1 MSRDFRLLW
10 IGQTTSRFGS
20 RISGVA
26 LPLVAITML
35 QATTLQIGVL
45 TAAAW
50 LPWLLIGLPAG
61 AWVDRLPRK
70 PIMLACDITSLVLM
84 ASVPVT
90 AWLGALT
97 ITHLLAVA
105 VLTGVC
111 TVFFQTADQ
120 VYLRAVL
127 PKDQLARGNAR
138 LQGSAAVADVA
149 GPGVAGVIAQL
160 FGAVTGM
167 LADALSFLVATV
179 CLARVKTVEAPPPR
193 TAGRER
199 RLGAEI
205 VAGLRFVFS
214 DGYLRVFTVC
224 GALGNLTLTGYQTM
238 LLVFLVTDVGL
249 PSGTA
254 GLVLAMMS
262 IGGVLGAAIAT
273 RVAARLGTARG
284 MLLCQLLSSPF
295 ALLIPM
301 TGPGP
306 RLAFA
311 VVAGI
316 VIGTGL
322 VAANVIRGSWRQAYT
337 PTALLGRVT
346 VSMQF
351 LNYGTIPLGALI
363 GGALGQAMGLR
374 PAMWVMTAAVAVAPL
389 VLLTGPVRRHRDLPL
404 TAEPEDTGHVHRT
417 GKPIRPSVR

>member
-1 MSRDFRLLW
+1 MSRDFKLLW
-10 IGQTTSRFGS
+10 LGETASRFGS

-35 QATTLQIGVL
+35 HASTLQIGLL

-70 PIMLACDITSLVLM
+70 PIMLACNITSMALM
-84 ASVPVT
+84 AGVPVA

-105 VLTGVC
+105 LLTGVC

-120 VYLRAVL
+120 VYLRSVL
-127 PKDQLARGNAR
+127 PREQLARGNAR

-149 GPGVAGVIAQL
+149 GPGAAGAIAQVL
-160 FGAVTGM
+160 GAVSGL
-167 LADALSFLVATV
+167 LADALSFLVSTV
-179 CLARVKTVEAPPPR
+179 CLLRVRTVEAAPAR
-193 TAGRER
+193 AAGRER
-199 RLGAEI
+199 RLRAEI

-214 DGYLRVFTVC
+214 DGYLKVFTVA

-238 LLVFLVTDVGL
+238 LLIFLITDVGI

-254 GLVLAMMS
+254 GVVLAMMS
-262 IGGVLGAAIAT
+262 VGGVIGAAIAT
-273 RVAARLGTARG
+273 RVAARFGTAHG
-284 MLLCQLLSSPF
+284 MLLCQLVSSPF

-316 VIGTGL
+316 VIGTGV
-322 VAANVIRGSWRQAYT
+322 VAANVIRSSWRQAYT
-337 PTALLGRVT
+337 PAHLLGRVT

-351 LNYGTIPLGALI
+351 LNYGTIPVGALI

-389 VLLTGPVRRHRDLPL
+389 VLLTGPVRASRELPVPS
-404 TAEPEDTGHVHRT
+404 EPMMSSLVG
-417 GKPIRPSVR
+417 GKSAR